1 MSRTHTWG
9 AAAAV
14 LLLALAGCSAGGASL
29 PAGDVA
35 AATAEDASRA
45 GEYTQEDSAAA
56 MPEAKPAD
64 GSVLTGQQ
72 KIARTAR
79 ISITVTDVDAAAA
92 QLRQLSLAMG
102 GLVTSEN
109 LVTKPGEAEDQPVST
124 MVISVPA
131 DKLDSTLDQLRSV
144 GSITNRVISSED
156 VTTQVADVDARIK
169 TLDASIARLR
179 ELSDKA
185 GSIRELTELEAELT
199 NRSSE
204 RDSLTA
210 QQKVLA
216 GRVAQSPITITLSTP
231 DDVQEPEPEGFLG
244 GLIAGWNALVTSS
257 GVLMMVV
264 GAVLPFAALAALIAT
279 PFLIWR
285 RRRTRSV
292 ASVGADRARQDEA
305 DDDASSGVPHRG
317 D

>member
-1 MSRTHTWG
+1 
-9 AAAAV
+9 
-14 LLLALAGCSAGGASL
+14 
-29 PAGDVA
+29 
-35 AATAEDASRA
+35 
-45 GEYTQEDSAAA
+45 
-56 MPEAKPAD
+56 MPKPAD

-79 ISITVTDVDAAAA
+79 ISITVTQVDAAAA
-92 QLRQLSLAMG
+92 QLRQLAIAMG

-109 LVTKPGEAEDQPVST
+109 LVTNPGEAKDQPVST

-179 ELSDKA
+179 ELSEKA

-199 NRSSE
+199 SRASE

-231 DDVQEPEPEGFLG
+231 AQVEPPQPDGFLG

-264 GAVLPFAALAALIAT
+264 GAVLPFAALAGLLAT

-285 RRRTRSV
+285 RRRLRAAAPV
-292 ASVGADRARQDEA
+292 PADGTKQDQA
-305 DDDASSGVPHRG
+305 DTQE
-317 D
+317 